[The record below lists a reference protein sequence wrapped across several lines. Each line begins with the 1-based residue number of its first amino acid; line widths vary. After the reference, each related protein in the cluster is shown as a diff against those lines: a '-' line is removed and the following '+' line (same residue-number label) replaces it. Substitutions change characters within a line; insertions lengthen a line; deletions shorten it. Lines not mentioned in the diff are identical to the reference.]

1 MAFPKTDRVVC
12 PSCGHWNM
20 QGADSCEHCLA
31 DLTSLDVSESDL
43 LLPLTETR
51 LSRLKTIGPG
61 GMVGEAVGLLREDAS
76 GAIVVVDQGAVVGIF
91 TERDVLLKVAG
102 QPERMDEPVS
112 RYMTPDPVILRDTD
126 TMAVAVNKMGLG
138 GFRHI
143 PLVHDGQLVAMVT
156 ARDVMQWVMMRYFDE
171 LPVMDT

>member
-1 MAFPKTDRVVC
+1 MSIPKADRVMC
-12 PSCGHWNM
+12 PSCAHWNI
-20 QGADSCEHCLA
+20 QGADTCEHCLA

-51 LSRLKTIGPG
+51 LSQLKTVAPHDT
-61 GMVGEAVGLLREDAS
+61 VRDAVDLLREDAS
-76 GAIVVVDQGAVVGIF
+76 GAVVVVDSGVVVGIF

-102 QPERMDEPVS
+102 HPEAMDASVS
-112 RYMTPDPVILRDTD
+112 THMTPDPVILRDTD

-156 ARDVMQWVMMRYFDE
+156 GRDVMRWVMMRYFDAS
-171 LPVMDT
+171 PVMDT

>member
-1 MAFPKTDRVVC
+1 VTPAAGVAC
-12 PSCGHWNM
+12 PSCGHSNI
-20 QGADSCEHCLA
+20 QGVDQCEHCLA

-43 LLPLTETR
+43 LLPLTKTR
-51 LSRLKTIGPG
+51 FSRLQTIAPEET
-61 GMVGEAVGLLREDAS
+61 VREAVGLLRGDAS
-76 GAIVVVDQGAVVGIF
+76 GAIVVVDRGAIVGIF

-126 TMAVAVNKMGLG
+126 TMAVAVHKMGLG

-143 PLVHDGQLVAMVT
+143 PLVHEGQLVAMVT
-156 ARDVMQWVMMRYFDE
+156 GRDVMQWVMMRYFD
-171 LPVMDT
+171 

>member
-1 MAFPKTDRVVC
+1 MSMAKADRVAC
-12 PSCGHWNM
+12 PSCGHWNI
-20 QGADSCEHCLA
+20 QGADACEHCLA
-31 DLTSLDVSESDL
+31 DLTLLDVSESDL

-51 LSRLKTIGPG
+51 LSQLK
-61 GMVGEAVGLLREDAS
+61 MVAPQASVREAIDLLREDAS
-76 GAIVVVDQGAVVGIF
+76 GAIVVVDRGAVVGIF

-102 QPERMDEPVS
+102 HPEAMDAPVS
-112 RYMTPDPVILRDTD
+112 SHMTPDPVMLRDTD

-156 ARDVMQWVMMRYFDE
+156 GRDVMRWVMMRYFDE
-171 LPVMDT
+171 SPVMDT